1 MLIGISGRTDSG
13 KEQLFALLID
23 LLRPID
29 DLTIKFISTKEELK
43 AIEDKGG
50 YTIRIE
56 KDLLGYYFTN
66 GLKTESNLPYQETE
80 LDCSQFDYVLINRPP
95 NDLSKLA
102 EEVATHL
109 KNSYHNPSYIGINWK

>member
-1 MLIGISGRTDSG
+1 MLIGISSRTDSG
-13 KEQLFALLID
+13 KEELCKLLFD

-43 AIEDKGG
+43 AIESRGG

-56 KDLLGYYFTN
+56 KDLLGYYFTDE
-66 GLKTESNLPYQETE
+66 LKTESNLPYQETE
-80 LDCSQFDYVLINRPP
+80 LDSSQFDYVLINRPP

-102 EEVATHL
+102 ETVAAHL
-109 KNSYHNPSYIGINWK
+109 KKSQPFLCRN